1 MKVTTERIEK
11 HQVVLTV
18 ELPKEDVVKAI
29 DRAYADLSKK
39 VNVPGFRKG
48 NAPKHLLKARLGED
62 VIMGEAQEIAF
73 NAAFSAALKE
83 ADVEPVT
90 RPEVEAV
97 TFEAGQ
103 DAVFK
108 VTFTA
113 KPEVT
118 LGEYKGLKVAKEVA
132 AVTDEDVQKQI
143 DAVLGRKAKM
153 VAAEEDAEVANGDF
167 AVIDFKGFV
176 DDVAFP
182 GGEGKGYPLEIGSG
196 SFIPGFEEQ
205 LIGAKKG
212 AEVDVKV
219 TFPTEYHAADLAG
232 KEALFKVTVQDIKRK
247 ELPTL
252 DDAFAKEEGKFD
264 TVEEWKADIR
274 TRLEQTAAAQA
285 EKAWQANAI
294 KACMDNTQ
302 VDVPEVMVEE
312 RINYMVQDMAVN
324 LEAQGLKLDQ
334 YLAYMKM
341 DMDALRAN
349 FKDSAEINVKTDL
362 MLEKIAQVENLEV
375 KQQDM
380 AMEIG
385 AMAETYGAAP
395 EEVSKII
402 RDQGRVADLAKTVLR
417 KKAAVLVVENAVIA
431 E

>member
-1 MKVTTERIEK
+1 
-11 HQVVLTV
+11 
-18 ELPKEDVVKAI
+18 
-29 DRAYADLSKK
+29 
-39 VNVPGFRKG
+39 
-48 NAPKHLLKARLGED
+48 
-62 VIMGEAQEIAF
+62 
-73 NAAFSAALKE
+73 AAFSAALKE

>member
-18 ELPKEDVVKAI
+18 ELPNEDVKNAI

-39 VNVPGFRKG
+39 VSVPGFRKG
-48 NAPKHLLKARLGED
+48 NAPKNLLKARLGED

-73 NAAFSAALKE
+73 NAAFSAALAE

-97 TFEAGQ
+97 TFEA
-103 DAVFK
+103 DKEAVFK

-118 LGEYKGLKVAKEVA
+118 LGEYKGVKVAKEVA
-132 AVTDEDVQKQI
+132 PVTDEDVQKQI
-143 DAVLGRKAKM
+143 DAVLNRNAKM
-153 VAAEEDAEVANGDF
+153 VVAEGAEVANGDF

-182 GGEGKGYPLEIGSG
+182 GGEGKGFPLEIGSG

-205 LIGAKKG
+205 LIGAKAG
-212 AEVDVKV
+212 SEVDVKV

-232 KEALFKVTVQDIKRK
+232 KDALFKVTVHDVKRK
-247 ELPTL
+247 ELPEL
-252 DDAFAKEEGKFD
+252 NDEFAKEFGKFD
-264 TVEEWKADIR
+264 TVEDWKADIR
-274 TRLEQTAAAQA
+274 TRLEQTAVAQA
-285 EKAWQANAI
+285 EKTFQANAI
-294 KACMDNTQ
+294 KTCMDNTQ
-302 VDVPEVMVEE
+302 VDIPEVMIEE
-312 RINYMVQDMAVN
+312 RINYMVQDLAVN
-324 LEAQGLKLDQ
+324 LENQGLKLDQ
-334 YLAYMKM
+334 YLAYAKM
-341 DMDALRAN
+341 DMEALRAN
-349 FKDSAEINVKTDL
+349 YKDSAEINVKTDL
-362 MLEKIAQVENLEV
+362 MLEKVAQVENLEV

-385 AMAETYGAAP
+385 AMAEAYGAAP

-417 KKAAVLVVENAVIA
+417 KKAAVLIVENAVVA